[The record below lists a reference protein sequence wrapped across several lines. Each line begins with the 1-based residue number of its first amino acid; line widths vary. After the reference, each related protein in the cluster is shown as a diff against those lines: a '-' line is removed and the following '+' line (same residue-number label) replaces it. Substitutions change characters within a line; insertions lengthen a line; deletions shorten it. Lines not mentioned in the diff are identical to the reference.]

1 MGQCDAVRPIL
12 KDMVA
17 LMSIPLIQGTLRYA
31 YKIDR
36 LSGADKEKGEGAIFA
51 AAIVPR
57 VYDCNSADG
66 DTIMNNMKI
75 GASSTS
81 FTAVKTAFEKNYACM
96 KITCEEVG
104 GLWSPENKYYQD
116 AGPCGVVAAAPP
128 GKTTKVE
135 VEEKEKLPGWAIGV
149 IVAIAVLL
157 ACCGVGCCLVIL
169 KERQTRTPAF
179 ASMQG
184 DEVGKPANTA
194 PADGA

>member
-1 MGQCDAVRPIL
+1 
-12 KDMVA
+12 MVT

-75 GASSTS
+75 GAPSTS
-81 FTAVKTAFEKNYACM
+81 FIAVKTAFEKNYACM

-104 GLWSPENKYYQD
+104 GLWSPQNNYYPD
-116 AGPCGVVAAAPP
+116 AGPCGVAAPP
-128 GKTTKVE
+128 GKTTEVKVE
-135 VEEKEKLPGWAIGV
+135 VEEKEKFPGWAIGV

-169 KERQTRTPAF
+169 KERQTRMPAF
-179 ASMQG
+179 ATLKG
-184 DEVGKPANTA
+184 DGVGKPANTG